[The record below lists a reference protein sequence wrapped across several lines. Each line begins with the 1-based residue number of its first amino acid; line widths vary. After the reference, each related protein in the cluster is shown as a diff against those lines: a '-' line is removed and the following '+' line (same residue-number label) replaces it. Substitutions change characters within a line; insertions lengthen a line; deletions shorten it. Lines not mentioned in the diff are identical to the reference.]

1 MLTLVPTNYL
11 STVWEQAEPMIA
23 RYLANPE
30 LYGSTDYIFSE
41 LSTGSKQ
48 LWVDLEGE
56 DVKFAIITRIEI
68 TTAGLKILHIINSGS
83 KEGSKLQEI
92 NFQAY
97 REFLEDTAKTLGFS
111 GVAAMTRAGLAKEYV
126 GYKEIGRVLLKR
138 F

>member
-23 RYLANPE
+23 RYLTNPE

-41 LSTGSKQ
+41 LLSGSKQ

-56 DVKFAIITRIEI
+56 DVKFAIITRIET